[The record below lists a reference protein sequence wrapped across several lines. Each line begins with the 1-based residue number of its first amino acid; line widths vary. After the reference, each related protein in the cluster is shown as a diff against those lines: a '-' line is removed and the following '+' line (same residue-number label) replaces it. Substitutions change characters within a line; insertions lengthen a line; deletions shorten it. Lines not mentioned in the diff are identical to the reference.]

1 MLTRNALGPTYLE
14 VKEQFSLVWSG
25 RFYLSAFSTRTID
38 AEKKRAKSIFVSIDG
53 ASIMV

>member
-25 RFYLSAFSTRTID
+25 RFYLSTFCPCTID
-38 AEKKRAKSIFVSIDG
+38 AEKKEQSLFLSLVVC
-53 ASIMV
+53 ASITV